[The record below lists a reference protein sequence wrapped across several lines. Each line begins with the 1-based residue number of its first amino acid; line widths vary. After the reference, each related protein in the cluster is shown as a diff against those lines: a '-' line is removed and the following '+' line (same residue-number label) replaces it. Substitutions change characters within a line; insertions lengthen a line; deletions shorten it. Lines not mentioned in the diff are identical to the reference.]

1 MGAQLAQQPVEA
13 GRGWAPQAGALP
25 TSRLRYLP
33 QLLLPQS
40 SPKGLELK
48 LSDTR
53 VGLLGGWGC
62 SRPAEPALPREIYPC
77 TRHRSTPLS
86 RMRIERPTE
95 NRATFTSGHL
105 CSKFR
110 GKFRVWSHT
119 PRNVRE
125 VSKYN
130 PVRSFYSEYRSGHSG
145 LPIPARQNYRR
156 SLKTRCS
163 TTKIR

>member
-1 MGAQLAQQPVEA
+1 LGAQLAQQPVEA

-53 VGLLGGWGC
+53 VGLLGAWGC
-62 SRPAEPALPREIYPC
+62 SSPAEPALPREIYPC

-86 RMRIERPTE
+86 RMRIECPIE
-95 NRATFTSGHL
+95 NRGTFTSGHL
-105 CSKFR
+105 CSEFR
-110 GKFRVWSHT
+110 GKFWGWSHT
-119 PRNVRE
+119 LVRE
-125 VSKYN
+125 VSESN
-130 PVRSFYSEYRSGHSG
+130 PVRSFISEYRSGHPGPLS
-145 LPIPARQNYRR
+145 PA
-156 SLKTRCS
+156 SLLLHHS
-163 TTKIR
+163 QA